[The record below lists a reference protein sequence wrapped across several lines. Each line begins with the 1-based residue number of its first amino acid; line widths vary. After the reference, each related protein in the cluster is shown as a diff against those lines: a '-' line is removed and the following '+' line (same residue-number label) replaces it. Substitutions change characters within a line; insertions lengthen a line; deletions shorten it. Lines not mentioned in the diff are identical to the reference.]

1 MSTCLSDCFVFSP
14 YGAAGAER
22 VSANLGAARPTVSLP
37 RATKMVARCATLAP
51 TGRDR
56 CAGSYPRATK
66 MVARCATLAPTG
78 RDRCATLAPTGRDRC
93 ATGWRAV
100 NFYVLLLLTA
110 NHCQLFYLYEFSR

>member
-22 VSANLGAARPTVSLP
+22 VSANLGAARPTVSL
-37 RATKMVARCATLAP
+37 
-51 TGRDR
+51 
-56 CAGSYPRATK
+56 PRATK